1 MARVRSEQGTTG
13 VIRRQC
19 PCREQDEVVLTVTAR
34 VGSSQQGRCRLHGAG
49 PLPRP
54 RTPPGA
60 RHSSSRLTERQRLG
74 PRPLLPSAPSSRAA
88 GPSSAQGSHSAPGA
102 GYLSAATQGW
112 LEIPTGVCGFKST
125 RLRYWLWL
133 AMSFCPAA
141 PSWPLLSEGS
151 VMSQEGLSPRPHDG
165 ICILDLLMWMET
177 LIRATVPHP
186 FQACGVL
193 RECGQGQGVLARPQG
208 PWW

>member
-34 VGSSQQGRCRLHGAG
+34 GGSSQQGRCHLHGAG

-74 PRPLLPSAPSSRAA
+74 PRPLLPSAPFSRAA

-102 GYLSAATQGW
+102 GYFSAATQGW

-151 VMSQEGLSPRPHDG
+151 VMSQEGLSQLQRAQG
-165 ICILDLLMWMET
+165 FTLEFASWIC
-177 LIRATVPHP
+177 
-186 FQACGVL
+186 
-193 RECGQGQGVLARPQG
+193 
-208 PWW
+208 